1 MDAAAVAARTLNAN
15 KRSTGPSLTKQESQD
30 SPAYDASDEDASDRT
45 EGDPL
50 ATHSQPLRPMPR
62 PKQSKGTH
70 QASHLRDLVDS
81 DTGTDSPTYDGDIE
95 SSTNTVKQPVHHR
108 SLLSISSTDADGSP
122 TSTPILTPLASL
134 ATLHPA
140 KDVSHLNVPGTT
152 SAPSSP
158 KPMANLPF
166 NPAGLTTA
174 DIQAFV
180 QRAIEGEEHRKYK
193 INKPPTGRPIRVYA
207 DGVYDLFHFGHA
219 LQLRQAKLSFPD
231 VHLIVG
237 VNSDEQVFE
246 HKSRT
251 VMTHAERCESV
262 RHCRWVDEVAPDAP
276 WTIDTD
282 FLTKYNIDYVAHD
295 EDPYKGVG
303 TDDVYGFVKLQGKFI
318 PTRRTPGVSTSDL
331 IERMV
336 SGYRKG
342 EFDRKLENMGHPE
355 LKSRPSTPQP
365 ADHPN
370 Y

>member
-1 MDAAAVAARTLNAN
+1 
-15 KRSTGPSLTKQESQD
+15 
-30 SPAYDASDEDASDRT
+30 
-45 EGDPL
+45 
-50 ATHSQPLRPMPR
+50 MPR

-207 DGVYDLFHFGHA
+207 DGAYYHRLA
-219 LQLRQAKLSFPD
+219 C
-231 VHLIVG
+231 
-237 VNSDEQVFE
+237 
-246 HKSRT
+246 SR
-251 VMTHAERCESV
+251 C
-262 RHCRWVDEVAPDAP
+262 
-276 WTIDTD
+276 
-282 FLTKYNIDYVAHD
+282 
-295 EDPYKGVG
+295 
-303 TDDVYGFVKLQGKFI
+303 
-318 PTRRTPGVSTSDL
+318 
-331 IERMV
+331 
-336 SGYRKG
+336 
-342 EFDRKLENMGHPE
+342 
-355 LKSRPSTPQP
+355 
-365 ADHPN
+365 
-370 Y
+370 